1 MHYSD
6 IIIIGA
12 GAAGLT
18 AAIFA
23 AQGLR
28 RDDLS
33 RETGM
38 DSTLPQA
45 GLPLSD
51 LPQAKV
57 PAPSGSSREANAA
70 RIMLLERTPQPGR
83 KILMSGGTR
92 CNVLPVEMQLDD
104 FVTDS
109 SRNRMRN
116 IFRSWSLDECR
127 RWFTEEIGLRL
138 ACERE
143 SNKWFPESNSARE
156 VRDLLVRRAS
166 GLGVEIR
173 TGASVASVRR
183 SGPVW
188 VVSTDDSV
196 HYGAPVVVFATG
208 GLSIPSTGTD
218 GTGHSIA
225 ESLGHTLHPTYPA
238 LTPLTGPHPG
248 KEPLPGISLDVDL
261 EPILVDAV
269 AASSR
274 ASEAGVDAARDATR
288 TEPRDLKQAA
298 IRPVP
303 RDLYP
308 FRTRRSGFL
317 FTHQGYSG
325 PAVLDVSHVIVRA
338 QQGTLPGSDDRQQTN
353 VSQPSAT
360 NQSSGAKKPTFAGQ
374 HSTAGQSFAAL
385 RVNWTGKSAR
395 WWQGQFE
402 GRHTTTSLLRSHLP
416 RRLADNLL
424 QENGL
429 ADRKTAQLSSK
440 ERKRL
445 ITDLTEYLL
454 LPTGNLG
461 YKKAEVTGGGV
472 PLEEINP
479 ATMES
484 RLAPG
489 IFLCGEILDVFGRI
503 GGFNFYWA
511 WVSGRL
517 AGMYAASAASAPD
530 TDHQTSLP

>member
-1 MHYSD
+1 MHFSD

-57 PAPSGSSREANAA
+57 PATSGSSREANDA

-116 IFRSWSLDECR
+116 IFRSWSVDACR
-127 RWFTEEIGLRL
+127 RWFTDEIGLRL

-188 VVSTDDSV
+188 VVSTDDGV

-225 ESLGHTLHPTYPA
+225 ESLGHTLHPAYPA
-238 LTPLTGPHPG
+238 LTPLMGPHPG
-248 KEPLPGISLDVDL
+248 REPLPGVSLDVDL
-261 EPILVDAV
+261 EPVLVDA
-269 AASSR
+269 
-274 ASEAGVDAARDATR
+274 DADRDATR
-288 TEPRDLKQAA
+288 TEPRDLKQAT

-303 RDLYP
+303 RDIYP

-317 FTHQGYSG
+317 FTHQGWSG

-338 QQGTLPGSDDRQQTN
+338 LEGTLPGVSVLQKKPASPQSRADRQ
-353 VSQPSAT
+353 SI
-360 NQSSGAKKPTFAGQ
+360 
-374 HSTAGQSFAAL
+374 AAL
-385 RVNWTGKSAR
+385 RVNWTGTPAA
-395 WWQGQFE
+395 WWQEQFE
-402 GRHTTTSLLRSHLP
+402 GRQTTTSLLRSRLP
-416 RRLADNLL
+416 RRLADNILE
-424 QENGL
+424 ENGL
-429 ADRKTAQLSSK
+429 AGLKTAQLTGK
-440 ERKRL
+440 QRKRL
-445 ITDLTEYLL
+445 LRDLTQYLL
-454 LPTGNLG
+454 VPTGDLG

-484 RLAPG
+484 RIAPG

-517 AGMYAASAASAPD
+517 AGMHAASAASAPD

>member
-1 MHYSD
+1 MHYANV
-6 IIIIGA
+6 IIIGA

-23 AQGLR
+23 ARGLQQDR
-28 RDDLS
+28 GMLQNHDTH
-33 RETGM
+33 TGGRGGRAISK
-38 DSTLPQA
+38 DSDTT
-45 GLPLSD
+45 G
-51 LPQAKV
+51 V
-57 PAPSGSSREANAA
+57 
-70 RIMLLERTPQPGR
+70 ILLERTPQPGR

-116 IFRSWSLDECR
+116 VFRSWSVDACR
-127 RWFTEEIGLRL
+127 RWFADEIGLQL
-138 ACERE
+138 ACEE
-143 SNKWFPESNSARE
+143 ASNKWFPESNSARE
-156 VRDLLVRRAS
+156 VRDLLVRHAT

-188 VVSTDDSV
+188 VVSTGDGV

-238 LTPLTGPHPG
+238 LTPLKCPHPG
-248 KEPLPGISLDVDL
+248 REPLPGVSLDVDL
-261 EPILVDAV
+261 EPVF
-269 AASSR
+269 
-274 ASEAGVDAARDATR
+274 VDAAASGSNASET
-288 TEPRDLKQAA
+288 AA
-298 IRPVP
+298 EAAHDGIRPVP
-303 RDLYP
+303 KERCP

-317 FTHQGYSG
+317 FTHQGCSG

-338 QQGTLPGSDDRQQTN
+338 QQ
-353 VSQPSAT
+353 
-360 NQSSGAKKPTFAGQ
+360 
-374 HSTAGQSFAAL
+374 STAAL
-385 RVNWTGKSAR
+385 RVNWTGKPAA
-395 WWQGQFE
+395 WWQQQLE
-402 GRHTTTSLLRSHLP
+402 GRHTTTSLLRGHLP

-424 QENGL
+424 EENGL
-429 ADRKTAQLSSK
+429 ADRKTAQLSAK
-440 ERKRL
+440 ERQRL
-445 ITDLTEYLL
+445 IADLTAYLL
-454 LPTGNLG
+454 IPTGHLG
-461 YKKAEVTGGGV
+461 YNKAEVTGGGV
-472 PLEEINP
+472 PLDEIHP

-484 RLAPG
+484 RIAPG

-517 AGMYAASAASAPD
+517 AGIHAASSAARLA
-530 TDHQTSLP
+530 TEQ

>member
-6 IIIIGA
+6 IIIVGA

-23 AQGLR
+23 VQGLR
-28 RDDLS
+28 RDDFS
-33 RETGM
+33 RETDV

-45 GLPLSD
+45 GLSLSN
-51 LPQAKV
+51 LPKAEV
-57 PAPSGSSREANAA
+57 PSPGGSSREAGAV
-70 RIMLLERTPQPGR
+70 RITLLERTPQPGR

-92 CNVLPVEMQLDD
+92 CNVLPVEMRLDD

-116 IFRSWSLDECR
+116 IFRSWSLDACR
-127 RWFTEEIGLRL
+127 RWFTDEIGLQL

-156 VRDLLVRRAS
+156 VRDLLVRRTS
-166 GLGVEIR
+166 GLGVDIR
-173 TGASVASVRR
+173 TDASVASVRR

-188 VVSTDDSV
+188 VVSTDDGV
-196 HYGAPVVVFATG
+196 HFSAPVVVFATG

-248 KEPLPGISLDVDL
+248 REPLPGVSLDVDL
-261 EPILVDAV
+261 EPVLVE
-269 AASSR
+269 AAEAGSR
-274 ASEAGVDAARDATR
+274 VSEAGVDAARDATR
-288 TEPRDLKQAA
+288 TEPRDQKQAA

-303 RDLYP
+303 RDLHP
-308 FRTRRSGFL
+308 FRIRRSGFL
-317 FTHQGYSG
+317 FTHKGYSG

-338 QQGTLPGSDDRQQTN
+338 LDNLENAAPGSTSNRR
-353 VSQPSAT
+353 SI
-360 NQSSGAKKPTFAGQ
+360 
-374 HSTAGQSFAAL
+374 AAL
-385 RVNWTGKSAR
+385 RVNWTGKPAA
-395 WWQGQFE
+395 WWQEQFE
-402 GRHTTTSLLRSHLP
+402 GRHTTTSLLRSRLP

-424 QENGL
+424 EENGL
-429 ADRKTAQLSSK
+429 AGLKTAQLTGK
-440 ERKRL
+440 QRKRL
-445 ITDLTEYLL
+445 LRDLTQYLL
-454 LPTGNLG
+454 VPTGHLG

-472 PLEEINP
+472 PLDEIHP

-484 RLAPG
+484 RIASG

-517 AGMYAASAASAPD
+517 AGIHAASAVPD
-530 TDHQTSLP
+530 SETDH

>member
-1 MHYSD
+1 MHYANV
-6 IIIIGA
+6 IIIGA

-18 AAIFA
+18 ASIFA
-23 AQGLR
+23 ARGLQQDR
-28 RDDLS
+28 GMLQNRDTH
-33 RETGM
+33 TGGRGGRAISK
-38 DSTLPQA
+38 DSDTT
-45 GLPLSD
+45 G
-51 LPQAKV
+51 V
-57 PAPSGSSREANAA
+57 
-70 RIMLLERTPQPGR
+70 ILLERTPQPGR

-92 CNVLPVEMQLDD
+92 CNVLPVEMGLDD

-116 IFRSWSLDECR
+116 IFRSWSLDACR
-127 RWFTEEIGLRL
+127 RWFTDEIGLRL

-188 VVSTDDSV
+188 VVSTDDGV
-196 HYGAPVVVFATG
+196 HFGAPVVVFATG

-225 ESLGHTLHPTYPA
+225 ESLGHTLHPPYPA
-238 LTPLTGPHPG
+238 LTPLKGPHPG
-248 KEPLPGISLDVDL
+248 REPLPGVSLDVDL
-261 EPILVDAV
+261 EPVLADA
-269 AASSR
+269 AADGSR

-288 TEPRDLKQAA
+288 TEPRDLKQAT

-317 FTHQGYSG
+317 FTHQGWSG

-338 QQGTLPGSDDRQQTN
+338 QQS
-353 VSQPSAT
+353 
-360 NQSSGAKKPTFAGQ
+360 
-374 HSTAGQSFAAL
+374 AAL
-385 RVNWTGKSAR
+385 RVNWTGNPAA
-395 WWQGQFE
+395 WWQEQFE

-416 RRLADNLL
+416 RRLADNILE
-424 QENGL
+424 ENGL
-429 ADRKTAQLSSK
+429 SDRKTAQLSAK
-440 ERKRL
+440 ERQRL
-445 ITDLTEYLL
+445 ITDLTAYLL
-454 LPTGNLG
+454 VPTGNLG

-472 PLEEINP
+472 PLEEIHP

-484 RLAPG
+484 RIAPG

-517 AGMYAASAASAPD
+517 AGIHAASTAAASD
-530 TDHQTSLP
+530 MEHSTSLQ

>member
-1 MHYSD
+1 MHYANV
-6 IIIIGA
+6 IIIGA

-23 AQGLR
+23 AGG
-28 RDDLS
+28 
-33 RETGM
+33 T
-38 DSTLPQA
+38 
-45 GLPLSD
+45 
-51 LPQAKV
+51 
-57 PAPSGSSREANAA
+57 SGV
-70 RIMLLERTPQPGR
+70 ILLERTPQPGR

-92 CNVLPVEMQLDD
+92 CNVLPVEIQLDD

-109 SRNRMRN
+109 SRKRMRN
-116 IFRSWSLDECR
+116 IFRSWSLDACR
-127 RWFTEEIGLRL
+127 HWYTDEIGLRL

-156 VRDLLVRRAS
+156 VRDLLVRHAS

-183 SGPVW
+183 SGPMW
-188 VVSTDDSV
+188 VVSTEGGV
-196 HYGAPVVVFATG
+196 HFGAPVVVFATG

-225 ESLGHTLHPTYPA
+225 EDLGHTLHPPYPA

-248 KEPLPGISLDVDL
+248 NKPLPGVSLDVDL
-261 EPILVDAV
+261 EPVLLDM
-269 AASSR
+269 AA
-274 ASEAGVDAARDATR
+274 AGNNVSFTAADVTHAG
-288 TEPRDLKQAA
+288 

-303 RDLYP
+303 KEHCPY
-308 FRTRRSGFL
+308 RTRRSGFM
-317 FTHQGYSG
+317 FTHQGWSG

-338 QQGTLPGSDDRQQTN
+338 LE
-353 VSQPSAT
+353 
-360 NQSSGAKKPTFAGQ
+360 GAVPENPAMQDKPTGSTHLSGGKFAGYADTSAALQ
-374 HSTAGQSFAAL
+374 ATKKRRLIAAL
-385 RVNWTGKSAR
+385 RVNWTGNPAG
-395 WWQGQFE
+395 WWQEQLE

-424 QENGL
+424 EENGL
-429 ADRKTAQLSSK
+429 AGLKTAQLSGK
-440 ERKRL
+440 QRKHLLR
-445 ITDLTEYLL
+445 DLTEYLL
-454 LPTGNLG
+454 VPTGHLG
-461 YKKAEVTGGGV
+461 YKKAEVTGGGI
-472 PLEEINP
+472 PLEEIHP

-484 RLAPG
+484 RIAPG

-517 AGMYAASAASAPD
+517 AGIHAATAAAASSAATSD
-530 TDHQTSLP
+530 MDH